1 MFIVKNIRLPIDRAP
16 SDAFYEAARRAGL
29 PPGKACGAFVY
40 RRALDAR
47 RERPSFVY
55 TIGFPGEMPA
65 GGGPDA
71 SPVAEYVPPASP
83 VWDES
88 GPRPIVAG
96 FGPAGIFCAYLLA
109 RAGLRPLVLER
120 GARLE
125 KRRDRVDAFFSGGDL
140 DESANIQFGEGGAGT
155 FSDGKLTTRISDPRC
170 RFVLQTMV
178 EAGAPEEILYLAKP
192 HLGTDKLAG
201 VVSSLRRQIEAWGGE
216 VVFEAPV
223 THVEVWNGKVAGV
236 VAGGVEKIRTDCLVL
251 ACGHSARPVFDMLA
265 ALGVSLAPKP
275 FSVGVRIEHLQRDI
289 DDAMYGA
296 YAGHPLLG
304 PAEYALSYRRGM
316 RGVYS
321 FCMCP
326 GGQVV
331 AAASEAGGVVTNG
344 MSAFARDG
352 VNGNSALCVSVL
364 PEDFSGDPFAGI
376 ALQRRLEQAAYAAG
390 GGNYS
395 APVQR
400 AGDFL
405 ENRASKSF
413 GRVQPTY
420 PRATAFSNL
429 NDILPAFVCEYL
441 HMGLARFGATHAF
454 MRDPDGLVTGVETR
468 TSSPV
473 RIPRAD
479 DLQSAD
485 IGGLYPCGEGAGYAG
500 GIMSA
505 AVDGLAV
512 AEQIIRVRSRKGDQ

>member
-71 SPVAEYVPPASP
+71 SPVAEYVPPSSP

-304 PAEYALSYRRGM
+304 PAEYALSYRRGK

-344 MSAFARDG
+344 MSVFARDG
-352 VNGNSALCVSVL
+352 VNGISAATRLRGSRCSAGWNRL
-364 PEDFSGDPFAGI
+364 PMRLAAGI
-376 ALQRRLEQAAYAAG
+376 TARRCSAQATSWKIARPKASGAFSQPIPEQRRF
-390 GGNYS
+390 
-395 APVQR
+395 P
-400 AGDFL
+400 
-405 ENRASKSF
+405 
-413 GRVQPTY
+413 
-420 PRATAFSNL
+420 
-429 NDILPAFVCEYL
+429 I
-441 HMGLARFGATHAF
+441 
-454 MRDPDGLVTGVETR
+454 
-468 TSSPV
+468 
-473 RIPRAD
+473 
-479 DLQSAD
+479 
-485 IGGLYPCGEGAGYAG
+485 
-500 GIMSA
+500 
-505 AVDGLAV
+505 
-512 AEQIIRVRSRKGDQ
+512 

>member
-1 MFIVKNIRLPIDRAP
+1 MFVVKNIRLPIDRPAD
-16 SDAFYEAARRAGL
+16 DAFCEAARRAGL
-29 PPGKACGAFVY
+29 PAARAGGAFVY

-55 TIGFPGEMPA
+55 TIGFPGDMPA
-65 GGGPDA
+65 GGGPDV
-71 SPVAEYVPPASP
+71 SPVAEYEPPAVS
-83 VWDES
+83 S
-88 GPRPIVAG
+88 CAGAGPRPVVAG

-120 GARLE
+120 GAAME
-125 KRRDRVDAFFSGGDL
+125 KRRARVDAFFSGGAL

-178 EAGAPEEILYLAKP
+178 EAGAPEEILYLARP
-192 HLGTDKLAG
+192 HLGTDKLSG
-201 VVSSLRRQIEAWGGE
+201 VVGALRRQIEAWGGE

-223 THVEVWNGKVAGV
+223 TRVEVWNGKVAGV
-236 VAGGVEKIRTDCLVL
+236 VAGGVEKIGTDCLVL

-265 ALGVSLAPKP
+265 SMGVSLAPKP

-289 DDAMYGA
+289 DAAMYGV

-304 PAEYALSYRRGM
+304 PAEYALSYRRGK

-352 VNGNSALCVSVL
+352 ANGNSALCVSVL
-364 PEDFSGDPFAGI
+364 PEDFGGDPFAGI

-390 GGNYS
+390 GGGYG

-400 AGDFL
+400 AADFL
-405 ENRASKSF
+405 DGRRTAAL
-413 GRVQPTY
+413 GRVRPTY
-420 PRATAFSNL
+420 PRETVFSDL
-429 NDILPAFVCEYL
+429 NDILPDFVREYL
-441 HMGLARFGATHAF
+441 HMGLTRFGSTHAF
-454 MRDPDGLVTGVETR
+454 MRDPDGLLTGVETR
-468 TSSPV
+468 TSSPA
-473 RIPRAD
+473 RIPRGEDFEAAD
-479 DLQSAD
+479 L
-485 IGGLYPCGEGAGYAG
+485 GGLYPCGEGAGYAG

-512 AEQIIRVRSRKGDQ
+512 AERIIQARARKGAR